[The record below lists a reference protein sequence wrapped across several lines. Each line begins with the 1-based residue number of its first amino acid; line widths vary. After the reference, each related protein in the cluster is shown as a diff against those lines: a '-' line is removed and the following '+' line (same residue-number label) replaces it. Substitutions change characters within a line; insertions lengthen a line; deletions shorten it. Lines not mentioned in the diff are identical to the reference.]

1 MTTTP
6 TFTAVGRN
14 QVSGSIPMSKGGSIV
29 VSAEALGTY
38 HGPRRKHVDTYL
50 DEFVFCY
57 NRRFYRH
64 VSFETVLGLAAHHE
78 PASYW
83 DIIKRDNPRKG
94 RQTLEPTYAASPGT
108 TYR

>member
-1 MTTTP
+1 
-6 TFTAVGRN
+6 
-14 QVSGSIPMSKGGSIV
+14 
-29 VSAEALGTY
+29 
-38 HGPRRKHVDTYL
+38 
-50 DEFVFCY
+50 
-57 NRRFYRH
+57 
-64 VSFETVLGLAAHHE
+64 VLGLAAHHE